1 MIHRDNRIYTEQTKG
16 RESEVNEGSFHH
28 YRNSGILSPHKER
41 RNTGRSKHI
50 DKMLRVN
57 QCCVQMKVKAQKIKP
72 PAVKKSSDMLP
83 SLMQR
88 LQNQF
93 KKQEYDNI

>member
-1 MIHRDNRIYTEQTKG
+1 
-16 RESEVNEGSFHH
+16 
-28 YRNSGILSPHKER
+28 
-41 RNTGRSKHI
+41 
-50 DKMLRVN
+50 
-57 QCCVQMKVKAQKIKP
+57 MKVKAQKMKP
-72 PAVKKSSDMLP
+72 PVKKRPDMLP